1 MEDDPKAAVA
11 ARYDALFFDLDG
23 VLYRGDQAIA
33 GAAEALA
40 AIGEFGIPRLFLSNN
55 SSRTPDEVAAKL
67 TGLGFEARPR
77 DVVTSALATASFL
90 EREGQADATA
100 YVIGEQGIREA
111 LGSVGIQ
118 ILDGD
123 PARTDLV
130 VIGLDHSVDYG
141 KLRTAS
147 LLVER
152 GARLVATNADPSLPA
167 PDGLWPGAG
176 ALVAAVAATTGVTP
190 VVIGKPARPM
200 FEAAAQATGAR
211 RPLVVG
217 DRLDTDIRGADAMG
231 WDSLLVLTGATRPPD
246 LLTADETPTY
256 VAAGLSALTTAVPP
270 ARFRPAWLEEA
281 DAIEGLLRSAG
292 LSADGV
298 RSRIPSTMV
307 SASDDLNAGPD
318 ATACLEVVGDRST
331 TEAEAE
337 AEAILRSVAVRK
349 EHRRTGLGTLAVAS
363 AVREA
368 RRLGLGALTLFT
380 VSASV
385 FFEHLGFRRAARDEL
400 PEAVRTSRHAT
411 EECAQS
417 AVPMR
422 LKLRSRTAQN

>member
-1 MEDDPKAAVA
+1 MEDDPTAAVA

-23 VLYRGDQAIA
+23 VLYRGDQVIA

-77 DVVTSALATASFL
+77 DVVTSAVATASFL

-130 VIGLDHSVDYG
+130 VIGLDRSVDYG

-176 ALVAAVAATTGVTP
+176 ALVAAVAAVT
-190 VVIGKPARPM
+190 VRVIAADESGITLAQLVTVSVFAQSQHRQRP
-200 FEAAAQATGAR
+200 
-211 RPLVVG
+211 PL
-217 DRLDTDIRGADAMG
+217 RGAK
-231 WDSLLVLTGATRPPD
+231 P
-246 LLTADETPTY
+246 
-256 VAAGLSALTTAVPP
+256 
-270 ARFRPAWLEEA
+270 
-281 DAIEGLLRSAG
+281 
-292 LSADGV
+292 
-298 RSRIPSTMV
+298 
-307 SASDDLNAGPD
+307 
-318 ATACLEVVGDRST
+318 
-331 TEAEAE
+331 
-337 AEAILRSVAVRK
+337 
-349 EHRRTGLGTLAVAS
+349 
-363 AVREA
+363 
-368 RRLGLGALTLFT
+368 
-380 VSASV
+380 
-385 FFEHLGFRRAARDEL
+385 
-400 PEAVRTSRHAT
+400 
-411 EECAQS
+411 
-417 AVPMR
+417 
-422 LKLRSRTAQN
+422 